1 MTAVPSNQQF
11 QKFRKHLEQEGF
23 CLLVNT
29 KFKELVLYNWISN
42 ATEPLS
48 VLPLRFKRWDDT
60 KSDATGITDYIK
72 CSLELISGEVFLP
85 DGGRYISSY
94 GSTWVNLHKPFQTSS
109 ESCEVSPLFLEFFER
124 LFPINEE
131 RHVCVQWMADI
142 VQNPQHRP
150 SWHLLLSSA
159 AGTGKGFLFHN
170 ILSPIIRHTHLV
182 KDYDG
187 LMGKHSVALA
197 HNLLI
202 LLDDAKTSSDHMQ
215 TKLKSA
221 LSEPRVAIEPKHEM
235 PRMVDTYARVILA
248 SNELRPLRLD
258 KDERRWYVPQ
268 RIEHRTSLEETADF
282 IAKLAK
288 WLEEPDSLSKVYNY
302 FKTYSMEG
310 FNRKYVHQTETL
322 KAMIGMSESPIE
334 GFLSAYLED
343 EPVFTYNGIQEALAS
358 EGYNR
363 QKDTYIKRLLNESGY
378 VSGRFK
384 RNSITLWHPRSL
396 SKETALAKFEAAPS
410 VL

>member
-1 MTAVPSNQQF
+1 MTGAIPNPQF
-11 QKFRKHLEQEGF
+11 LKFRKYLEQEGF

-29 KFKELVLYNWISN
+29 KFKEIVLYNWVSK

-48 VLPLRFKRWDDT
+48 VLPIRFKRWDAA

-72 CSLELISGEVFLP
+72 CSLELVSGEVFVP
-85 DGGRYISSY
+85 NAGRYITSH
-94 GSTWVNLHKPFQTSS
+94 GSTWVNIHNPFQTSS
-109 ESCEVSPLFLEFFER
+109 GSCEVSPLFLELFER
-124 LFPINEE
+124 LFPVEEE

-142 VQNPQHRP
+142 VQNPEHRP
-150 SWHLLLSSA
+150 SWHLMLSSA
-159 AGTGKGFLFHN
+159 PGTGKGFLFHN
-170 ILSPIIRHTHLV
+170 ILTPILQHTHLV

-202 LLDDAKTSSDHMQ
+202 LLDDAKTSSDSME

-268 RIEHRTSLEETADF
+268 RIEHRVSLEETANF
-282 IAKLAK
+282 ISQIAA
-288 WLEEPDSLSKVYNY
+288 WLEEPESLGKVYNY
-302 FKTYSMEG
+302 FKTYSLEG
-310 FNRKYVHQTETL
+310 FNRKYVNQTETL
-322 KAMIGMSESPIE
+322 KEMIGMSESPIE
-334 GFLSAYLED
+334 GFLSAYLDD
-343 EPVFTYNGIQEALAS
+343 EPVFTYNGIQDALAA
-358 EGYNR
+358 EGYNK
-363 QKDTYIKRLLNESGY
+363 QKDSYLKRLLNEAGY
-378 VSGRFK
+378 TNGRFK
-384 RNSITLWHPRSL
+384 RNSLTLWHPKSL
-396 SKETALAKFEAAPS
+396 AKDQALAKFDTTAS
-410 VL
+410 RL